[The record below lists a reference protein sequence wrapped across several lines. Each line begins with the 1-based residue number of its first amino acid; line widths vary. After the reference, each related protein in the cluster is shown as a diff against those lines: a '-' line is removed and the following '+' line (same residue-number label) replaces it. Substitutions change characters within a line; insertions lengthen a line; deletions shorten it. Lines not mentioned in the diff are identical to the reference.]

1 MLTPVLWKKWDN
13 TGCLLYPVSMQI
25 TAWRKADC
33 KMR

>member
-13 TGCLLYPVSMQI
+13 TANLLCFVLMQI
-25 TAWRKADC
+25 TAWRKVVR